1 MIAHEIPS
9 IAPQKREQQSLRYV
23 LDRSAHKL
31 IFKTSA
37 LFLLLLGGKA
47 FFQRGY
53 GSLRRL
59 AAEIKKPR
67 MRTAGIA
74 QRFRV
79 CSSKRL
85 GLMEHLA
92 FTRRSES
99 RWATW
104 LRKKG
109 QISGVKSLRRDTP
122 I

>member
-1 MIAHEIPS
+1 MIAHETPS

-67 MRTAGIA
+67 MRTAGVLSA
-74 QRFRV
+74 SAFAALTESV
-79 CSSKRL
+79 Y
-85 GLMEHLA
+85 LA
-92 FTRRSES
+92 S
-99 RWATW
+99 RADGVTW

-109 QISGVKSLRRDTP
+109 QLSGVESLRR
-122 I
+122 